1 MYIKIICIFV
11 LYGFSLSEEYDAK
24 MVPMKKES
32 KYGNDVCSYTDDKQK
47 YVKICEKGKFCDTSS
62 IIETLDYSR
71 GKYEDESSLE
81 ICQELPNAT
90 LFSNYKESCVND
102 FECEQNYK
110 CIGNTCSYKCNNAN
124 EFYYISYD
132 GSNGCI
138 SNSDKGTDGVCYE
151 ETRKKGLY
159 YAETQKYSPPVA
171 NKICGKLSFI
181 DDLNDDKKG
190 IYYVGKSEYV
200 YEGEVEDG
208 EYVTDEKLCK
218 SGFALFFFKGGNDP
232 KEDSAS
238 GTNQMFLRCVTP
250 ISITSKITET
260 PPSSPSSPGDPSVPA
275 AVTVDDCSINYKI
288 NEDGEI
294 LRYNIHK
301 LDTSKIAAIYLG
313 HNIVEDYC
321 KSDDKLYIK
330 LKHEKYREFYTNLT
344 EEERKTCGDLDYAN
358 QYSCENNELIRSW
371 YFYKHPKDFAT
382 YNDRKKIG
390 KVIDYKIQKK
400 YPCYSLSQFLIINYI
415 YLLFLLLI

>member
-1 MYIKIICIFV
+1 MFIKIICIFV
-11 LYGFSLSEEYDAK
+11 LFVFSLSEEYDSK

-32 KYGNDVCSYTDDKQK
+32 KYGEDVCSYTDDKQK
-47 YVKICEKGKFCDTSS
+47 YVKICGKGKFCDTSS

-71 GKYEDESSLE
+71 GKYDEESTLE
-81 ICQELPNAT
+81 ICQELPNIT
-90 LFSNYKESCVND
+90 VLSNYKESCVND
-102 FECEQNYK
+102 FECENNYK
-110 CIGNTCSYKCNNAN
+110 CIGNTCTYECGN
-124 EFYYISYD
+124 ENLFYYKSYD
-132 GSNGCI
+132 GTFGCKP
-138 SNSDKGTDGVCYE
+138 NTDKGTDGVCYE

-159 YAETQKYSPPVA
+159 TAETQKYSPPVA
-171 NKICGKLSFI
+171 NKICGKLTFI

-232 KEDSAS
+232 KEDGAS
-238 GTNQMFLRCVTP
+238 GYNKMFLRCVTP
-250 ISITSKITET
+250 ISITSNIMEST
-260 PPSSPSSPGDPSVPA
+260 PASPGDP
-275 AVTVDDCSINYKI
+275 VTVDIIDCSINYKI

-294 LRYNIHK
+294 LRYNIK
-301 LDTSKIAAIYLG
+301 QLVASNIDNIYTS
-313 HNIVEDYC
+313 NIVEDYC

-330 LKHEKYREFYTNLT
+330 LKHEKYREFYANIA
-344 EEERKTCGDLDYAN
+344 EEERETCGDLDYAN

-390 KVIDYKIQKK
+390 KIIDYKIQKE
-400 YPCYSLSQFLIINYI
+400 YPCYSLSQYLLINFI
-415 YLLFLLLI
+415 YLLFLLLF